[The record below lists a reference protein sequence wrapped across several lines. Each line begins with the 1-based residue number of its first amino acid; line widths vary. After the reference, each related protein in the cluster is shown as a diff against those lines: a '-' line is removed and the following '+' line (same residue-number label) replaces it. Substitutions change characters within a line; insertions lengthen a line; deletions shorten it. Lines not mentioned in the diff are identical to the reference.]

1 MWLSSLN
8 MLPPVL
14 MIISVIISCIQVI
27 DAFYKLIILI
37 LMKKG
42 GNMEKSSL
50 FSKRVWNLG
59 GRKSYILT

>member
-1 MWLSSLN
+1 

-27 DAFYKLIILI
+27 YAFYKLIILMMLRGGI
-37 LMKKG
+37 MKKT
-42 GNMEKSSL
+42 SL

-59 GRKSYILT
+59 GRKSCILT